1 MTADE
6 GFRPW
11 AIRRYAFA
19 RLEWA
24 AAGGSCTCSVVA
36 WGVALMECGRKMTV
50 LILSDETVAC
60 DIMTCVSD
68 DEMCVS
74 VCARRRIC
82 SRFQEKSLLDR
93 ALNPLYLSAA
103 QAKFVTLFGACT

>member
-36 WGVALMECGRKMTV
+36 WGGGALMECGRKMTV

-60 DIMTCVSD
+60 VI
-68 DEMCVS
+68 MCVG
-74 VCARRRIC
+74 R
-82 SRFQEKSLLDR
+82 
-93 ALNPLYLSAA
+93 
-103 QAKFVTLFGACT
+103 

>member
-24 AAGGSCTCSVVA
+24 AGGGLVHVQRR
-36 WGVALMECGRKMTV
+36 GVGGGALMECGRKMTV

-60 DIMTCVSD
+60 VI
-68 DEMCVS
+68 MCVGRLD
-74 VCARRRIC
+74 VCLRVC
-82 SRFQEKSLLDR
+82 PSSNRFSHAFRKNLFSI
-93 ALNPLYLSAA
+93 AL
-103 QAKFVTLFGACT
+103 

>member
-36 WGVALMECGRKMTV
+36 WGGALMECGRKMTV

-60 DIMTCVSD
+60 VI
-68 DEMCVS
+68 MCVGRLD
-74 VCARRRIC
+74 VCLRVC
-82 SRFQEKSLLDR
+82 PSSNRFSHAFRKKLFSI
-93 ALNPLYLSAA
+93 AL
-103 QAKFVTLFGACT
+103 